1 MLTRLL
7 PIVDLYLRMEKEMEY
22 SFSEFWLT
30 HLAGV
35 EKKQN
40 SLDHAGWYGD
50 LTPMESFVPANVRP
64 RVDFADLSQSV
75 WLIAAPGAVG
85 KSTLAKE
92 ICALTG
98 AVYLDLAEAST
109 VAGNYLIGGLV
120 YTKLL
125 DAWLAG
131 TTAIVID
138 ALDEARLRVKQS
150 GFEDFLADVAK
161 VAALGSTPIVLLGRV
176 GIIEEA
182 WLLMNENS
190 NISAPILD
198 IEFFD
203 ETQAKKFVMARLKVL
218 STPQSSTQEYPH
230 LSSSLTNHAKVYD
243 EAVSEVISGISRLS
257 QADADRFVGYA
268 PVLDAVAKVIAA
280 EQNPA
285 RINEDMRRVLEG
297 EVLTS
302 LGSEILI
309 REAGK
314 LTAQLKNEHPDF
326 PEDLYTPE
334 EQLHRL
340 ACKLLNLPAPPIPHA
355 IDHKHVAG
363 YEYAVKNLLPQHPFL
378 NGDGK
383 GASSSVFE
391 AAIIA
396 AALKNPIKNIR
407 ESAEKYISSSNHTAN
422 PFLFDFYLSNNDERG
437 NAPAE
442 HLGILYDSITSKS
455 TTGDKVRLYVSE
467 NPDDTLTSEI
477 LVARDNGKSVSYV
490 LNSPANGLITLGR
503 KVSGVSIACES
514 TDVQLGLSGQ
524 LELIAPTIIQCQK
537 LLLACDQVVVKTG
550 SKDSGELVLLEALKL
565 ISGNNLSSPIVRPE
579 AIFKVS
585 WPGSESYPWTSFDIT
600 DGQGEAAH
608 VSEGLRTLRRLIMAF
623 RSHSKGQLARLRDKI
638 DHFRMLK
645 GRIGEALLKKL
656 IDDGIIWADGPMY
669 CLDANKL
676 GANVGISYQ
685 EAQAKEYSAKTREYL
700 SNLAI

>member
-1 MLTRLL
+1 
-7 PIVDLYLRMEKEMEY
+7 MEY
-22 SFSEFWLT
+22 SFSEFWST

-35 EKKQN
+35 VKRQN
-40 SLDHAGWYGD
+40 SLDLPGWYGD
-50 LTPMESFVPANVRP
+50 LTPMKSFVPANVVP
-64 RVDFADLSQSV
+64 RSGFSDLSQSV

-120 YTKLL
+120 YTDLL
-125 DAWLAG
+125 AAWSEG
-131 TTAIVID
+131 TTTIVID
-138 ALDEARLRVKQS
+138 ALDEARLRVTQS

-161 VAALGSTPIVLLGRV
+161 VATKGSAPIVLLGRV

-182 WLLMNENS
+182 WLLINENS
-190 NISAPILD
+190 GVAAPIFD

-203 ETQAKKFVMARLKVL
+203 TEQAKKFVMARLVAL
-218 STPQSSTQEYPH
+218 SHMTQNDLLEYPH
-230 LSSSLTNHAKVYD
+230 LSSSLANHAKVYD
-243 EAVSEVISGISRLS
+243 EAVSEVIAGISRLS

-302 LGSEILI
+302 LANEILS

-314 LTAQLKNEHPDF
+314 LTIQLKNAHPDF

-340 ACKLLNLPAPPIPHA
+340 ACKMLNLPAPPVPDIVA
-355 IDHKHVAG
+355 QKHVAV
-363 YEYAVKNLLPQHPFL
+363 YEHAVKNLLPQHPFL

-396 AALKNPIKNIR
+396 AALKNELKNVR
-407 ESAEKYISSSNHTAN
+407 ESAEKYISSAKHTAN
-422 PFLFDFYLSNNDERG
+422 PFLFDFYLAFDDGQS

-442 HLGILYDSITSKS
+442 HLGFLFDSVVSKA

-467 NPDDTLTSEI
+467 NADDTLVSEI
-477 LVARDNGKSVSYV
+477 IVERGSGRSNSYV
-490 LNSPANGLITLGR
+490 LNSPAEGLITLGR
-503 KVSGVSIACES
+503 KVSGISIDCEH
-514 TDVQLGLSGQ
+514 TNVQLGLGGQ
-524 LELIAPTIIQCQK
+524 LELISPTIVQCQQ
-537 LLLACDQVVVKTG
+537 LYLACDQVVVKTDPK
-550 SKDSGELVLLEALKL
+550 STEEVVLLEAQELL
-565 ISGNNLSSPIVRPE
+565 AGNSVSAPIVRPA
-579 AIFKVS
+579 AIFRVS
-585 WPGSESYPWTSFDIT
+585 WPGSEAYPWTSFNVT

-608 VSEGLRTLRRLIMAF
+608 VSEGLRTLRRLVMAF
-623 RSHSKGQLARLRDKI
+623 RSHSKGQLARFRDKI

-645 GRIGEALLKKL
+645 GRVGEALLQKL
-656 IDDGIIWADGPMY
+656 IDDEIIWAEGAMY

-676 GANVGISYQ
+676 GARVGISFQ
-685 EAQAKEYSAKTREYL
+685 DAQAKEYSQKTRDYL
-700 SNLAI
+700 SNLDI

>member
-1 MLTRLL
+1 
-7 PIVDLYLRMEKEMEY
+7 MEY
-22 SFSEFWLT
+22 SFSEFWST

-35 EKKQN
+35 IKREN
-40 SLDHAGWYGD
+40 LLDLPGWYGD
-50 LTPMESFVPANVRP
+50 LTPMKSFVPANVVP
-64 RVDFADLSQSV
+64 RDGFSDLNQSV

-120 YTKLL
+120 YTDLL
-125 DAWLAG
+125 AAWSAG
-131 TTAIVID
+131 TTTIVID
-138 ALDEARLRVKQS
+138 ALDEARLRVTQS
-150 GFEDFLADVAK
+150 GFEDFLADVAR
-161 VAALGSTPIVLLGRV
+161 VATKGSAPIVLLGRV

-182 WLLMNENS
+182 WLLINENS
-190 NISAPILD
+190 GVAAPIFD

-203 ETQAKKFVMARLKVL
+203 TEQAKKFVIARLAAL
-218 STPQSSTQEYPH
+218 SNITQNGLIEYPH
-230 LSSSLTNHAKVYD
+230 LSSSLISHAKVYD
-243 EAVSEVISGISRLS
+243 EAVTEVISGISRLS

-302 LGSEILI
+302 LASEILI

-314 LTAQLKNEHPDF
+314 LTIQLKNAHPDF

-340 ACKLLNLPAPPIPHA
+340 ACKMLNLPAPPVPDVVA
-355 IDHKHVAG
+355 QKHVAV
-363 YEYAVKNLLPQHPFL
+363 YEHAVKNLLPQHPFL

-396 AALKNPIKNIR
+396 AALKNELKNVR
-407 ESAEKYISSSNHTAN
+407 ESAEKYISSAKHTAN
-422 PFLFDFYLSNNDERG
+422 PFLFDFYLAFDDGQS

-442 HLGILYDSITSKS
+442 HLGFLFDSVVSKA
-455 TTGDKVRLYVSE
+455 TTGDKVRLYISE
-467 NPDDTLTSEI
+467 NADDTLVSEI
-477 LVARDNGKSVSYV
+477 IVERDSGRSNSYA
-490 LNSPANGLITLGR
+490 LNSPAEGLITLGR
-503 KVSGVSIACES
+503 KVSGVSIDCEHTS
-514 TDVQLGLSGQ
+514 VQLGLGGQ
-524 LELIAPTIIQCQK
+524 LELISPTIVQCQQ
-537 LLLACDQVVVKTG
+537 LFLACDQVVVKTDPK
-550 SKDSGELVLLEALKL
+550 STEEVVLLEAQELL
-565 ISGNNLSSPIVRPE
+565 AGNSVSAPIVRPT
-579 AIFKVS
+579 AIFRVS
-585 WPGSESYPWTSFDIT
+585 WPGSEAYPWTSFNVT
-600 DGQGEAAH
+600 DGQGEASH
-608 VSEGLRTLRRLIMAF
+608 VSEGLRTLRRLVMAF
-623 RSHSKGQLARLRDKI
+623 RSHSKGQLARFRDKI

-645 GRIGEALLKKL
+645 GKIGEALLQKL
-656 IDDGIIWADGPMY
+656 IDDGIIWAEGPMY

-676 GANVGISYQ
+676 GAKVGISFQ
-685 EAQAKEYSAKTREYL
+685 DAQAKEYSQKTKDYL
-700 SNLAI
+700 SNLDI

>member
-1 MLTRLL
+1 
-7 PIVDLYLRMEKEMEY
+7 MEY
-22 SFSEFWLT
+22 SFSEFWST
-30 HLAGV
+30 HLADV
-35 EKKQN
+35 VKRQ
-40 SLDHAGWYGD
+40 SALDHPGWYGD
-50 LTPMESFVPANVRP
+50 LTPMKSFVPANVVPRP
-64 RVDFADLSQSV
+64 EFSDLSQCV

-120 YTKLL
+120 YTDLL
-125 DAWLAG
+125 AAWSEG
-131 TTAIVID
+131 STTIVID
-138 ALDEARLRVKQS
+138 ALDEARLRVTQS

-161 VAALGSTPIVLLGRV
+161 VAKKGSAPIVLLGRV

-182 WLLMNENS
+182 WLLLNENS
-190 NISAPILD
+190 EVAAPIFD

-203 ETQAKKFVMARLKVL
+203 TWQAKDFVMARLVAL
-218 STPQSSTQEYPH
+218 SQLTQNGSLEYPH

-243 EAVSEVISGISRLS
+243 DAVTEVISGISRLS

-302 LGSEILI
+302 LASEILS

-314 LTAQLKNEHPDF
+314 LTVQLRNAHPDF
-326 PEDLYTPE
+326 PENLYTPE

-340 ACKLLNLPAPPIPHA
+340 ACKMLNLPAPPVPDVVA
-355 IDHKHVAG
+355 HKHVAV
-363 YEYAVKNLLPQHPFL
+363 YEHAVKNLLPQHPFL

-396 AALKNPIKNIR
+396 AALNNELKNVR
-407 ESAEKYISSSNHTAN
+407 ESAEKYISSAMHTAN
-422 PFLFDFYLSNNDERG
+422 PFLFDFYLAFDNGQS

-442 HLGILYDSITSKS
+442 HLGFLLDSVVSKA

-467 NPDDTLTSEI
+467 DVDNTLVSELI
-477 LVARDNGKSVSYV
+477 VERHNGQATSYV
-490 LNSPANGLITLGR
+490 LKSPAEGLITLGR
-503 KVSGVSIACES
+503 KVSGVSIDCEHTS
-514 TDVQLGLSGQ
+514 VQLGLGGQ
-524 LELIAPTIIQCQK
+524 LELISPTIVQCQQ
-537 LLLACDQVVVKTG
+537 LYLTCDQVVVKTDPK
-550 SKDSGELVLLEALKL
+550 STEEVVLLEAQELL
-565 ISGNNLSSPIVRPE
+565 AGNSVSAPIVRPT
-579 AIFKVS
+579 AIFRVS
-585 WPGSESYPWTSFDIT
+585 WPGSEAYPWTSFNVADA
-600 DGQGEAAH
+600 QGEAAH
-608 VSEGLRTLRRLIMAF
+608 VSEGLRTLRRLVMAF
-623 RSHSKGQLARLRDKI
+623 RSHSKGQLARFRDKI

-645 GRIGEALLKKL
+645 GRVGEALLQKL
-656 IDDGIIWADGPMY
+656 IDDEIIWAEGAMY

-676 GANVGISYQ
+676 GAKVGISFQ
-685 EAQAKEYSAKTREYL
+685 DAQAKEYSQQTRDYL
-700 SNLAI
+700 SNLDI